1 MLGHVTVFLAG
12 LLFALGLGIS
22 GMTLPQKVVGF
33 LDFAGGD
40 WDPSLGLVMI
50 TSAGVYLLLYPL
62 VRRRTRPRFDAR
74 FHVPTRNDI
83 DRPLVAGALLFGV
96 GWGLVGLCPGPAVL
110 AVMSGQPPTFAF
122 FVAMLLGMYAE
133 GSTLRRFSRL
143 RAGASAE
150 SADG

>member
-1 MLGHVTVFLAG
+1 MLGYLTVFLAG

-22 GMTLPQKVVGF
+22 GMTLPQKVIGF

-40 WDPSLGLVMI
+40 WDPSLALVMI
-50 TSAGVYLLLYPL
+50 TSAGVYMLLYPL
-62 VRRRTRPRFDAR
+62 VRRREQPRFDTR

-83 DRPLVAGALLFGV
+83 DRPLVIGALLFGI

-110 AVMSGQPPTFAF
+110 AVLSGQPLTFAF
-122 FVAMLLGMYAE
+122 LAAMLLGIYAE
-133 GSTLRRFSRL
+133 RTLQRASRI
-143 RAGASAE
+143 RESGEAE